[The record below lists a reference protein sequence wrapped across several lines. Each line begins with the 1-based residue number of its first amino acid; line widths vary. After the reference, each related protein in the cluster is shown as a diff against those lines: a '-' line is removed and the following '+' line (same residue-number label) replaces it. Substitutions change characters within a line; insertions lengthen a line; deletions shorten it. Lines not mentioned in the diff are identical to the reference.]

1 MRRSGV
7 APHPRSF
14 APENTNRQGESGD
27 NQRGDRM
34 TDNARKVAG
43 ALAMMDAI
51 NPGEDVKMRVLM

>member
-1 MRRSGV
+1 
-7 APHPRSF
+7 
-14 APENTNRQGESGD
+14 
-27 NQRGDRM
+27 M